1 MARGIRQNINEG
13 AEKMTA
19 QTEIIDAV
27 SELAGINNIGLLS
40 PAHDYAVQFA
50 GGTTKKRYLDGSGIK
65 IMRLLV
71 LAKSKDQL
79 QLSDSINGICGTLE
93 KVRRH
98 KGNGWEIR
106 RIEVGTPPAP
116 KGYNE
121 SGGEWIYS
129 CVLSVEYYYNEKEKK
144 NI

>member
-1 MARGIRQNINEG
+1 
-13 AEKMTA
+13 MTV
-19 QTEIIDAV
+19 QTEIINAV
-27 SELAGINNIGLLS
+27 SELAGIDSIGRLS
-40 PAHDYAVQFA
+40 PAVDCTVQFA
-50 GGTTKKRYLDGSGIK
+50 GGTHKKRYLDGSGVN

-71 LAKSKDQL
+71 LAKSKNQM
-79 QLSDSINGICGTLE
+79 QLSDDINEICSVLE

-106 RIEVGTPPAP
+106 RIEVGSPPAP

-121 SGGEWIYS
+121 SGGEWVYS